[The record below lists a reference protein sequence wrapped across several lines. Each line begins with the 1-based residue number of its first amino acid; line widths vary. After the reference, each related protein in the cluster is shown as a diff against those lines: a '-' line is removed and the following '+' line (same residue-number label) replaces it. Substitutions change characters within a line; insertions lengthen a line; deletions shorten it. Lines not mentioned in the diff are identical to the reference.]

1 MKTKKQKQ
9 KKTKKKLK
17 PHIKTDKIII
27 KCDDANFINIKPIL
41 INDTDVNNMA
51 VSKKFPFGKQDFKY
65 FISYKNNK
73 LLCIFFPEMSKYK
86 RYSDKIRCI
95 NFMINDLE
103 KVDKLMTIREKNDNM
118 IKRKYY

>member
-1 MKTKKQKQ
+1 M
-9 KKTKKKLK
+9 
-17 PHIKTDKIII
+17 
-27 KCDDANFINIKPIL
+27 

-73 LLCIFFPEMSKYK
+73 LLYIFFPEMSKYK

-95 NFMINDLE
+95 NFMINDLK
-103 KVDKLMTIREKNDNM
+103 KVDKLMTIRGKNGNI
-118 IKRKYY
+118 IKRKFYWTYI